1 MNEEAMFEPICWL
14 VKQYDFCSEQVL
26 CRVVLKQPPEG
37 LGAKVIP
44 IHFLPQEFLEVLSNK
59 KD

>member
-1 MNEEAMFEPICWL
+1 MNEKAMFEPICWL
-14 VKQYDFCSEQVL
+14 IQQYDFVSEQTL
-26 CRVVLKQPPEG
+26 RCIVLKEPPEG
-37 LGAKVIP
+37 LGGEVIP